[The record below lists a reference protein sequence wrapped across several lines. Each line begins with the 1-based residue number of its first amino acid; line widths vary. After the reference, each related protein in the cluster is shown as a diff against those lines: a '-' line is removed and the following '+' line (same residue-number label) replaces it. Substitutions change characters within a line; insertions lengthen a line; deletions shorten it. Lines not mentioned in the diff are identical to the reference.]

1 MKIINAE
8 SGKIIYS
15 ILNRKMALHK
25 NSKYCKQGVSSR
37 RKLIESVTKR
47 NDNNV
52 TGKLSYSMNILTES
66 KVKMQNQ
73 WKSFINSKSLLSIVK
88 YNENFKLM
96 LNKYWVDVTKKLT
109 LSSNDYDEKRNFNN
123 HNTVNNKDGDQKTEI
138 SQNEKQNM
146 KELKSINQGAGDL
159 NIVDKK
165 QSLQSSVVASDQLL
179 QNTRD
184 QILALPQL
192 LNNLFTKLN
201 PRVKES
207 LPLTTVPKW
216 KTYTKS
222 NVTKHSI
229 LSRTKH
235 ILNSIVIAESN
246 TSQLKRIE
254 DFLAHIEQ
262 YPEARYHALKEGV
275 VKVLLRTRQKSE
287 DEKVNESIREALA
300 VIGYIEPLPCRGIRI
315 LSIDGGG
322 LRGLLV
328 IEMLKKLEKLTGRR
342 VHEMFDYMCGVSTGA
357 ILAANLGSPK
367 RKSLEEISDLYKAL
381 SMKIFN
387 QNALRGTSSLVWSH
401 AYYDTALWEKMLQEQ
416 LGNEDLIKTARDPCS
431 PKFSAIATVF
441 NDAHVAAYIFR
452 NYTLPPR
459 VESQYMGS
467 YRHKLWESVRASAAA
482 PTYFEEFKHGD
493 YILSDGGIMVNNP
506 CAVAIHE
513 AKRLWPNSPIQCV
526 VSFGTGRTP
535 PIIPNNEGHIKEGNI
550 GSSSWKD
557 KFYKILASAT
567 DTEGVHIILNDLL
580 PDHVY
585 YRFNPYLTE
594 MIPMD
599 EVRPDKVALLEQD
612 AQMYIR
618 KNEDKFNQAAIA
630 LSQKKTASQAAMDWI
645 KLQKDIL
652 GL

>member
-1 MKIINAE
+1 
-8 SGKIIYS
+8 
-15 ILNRKMALHK
+15 
-25 NSKYCKQGVSSR
+25 
-37 RKLIESVTKR
+37 
-47 NDNNV
+47 
-52 TGKLSYSMNILTES
+52 MNILTES
-66 KVKMQNQ
+66 KAKMQNQ

-88 YNENFKLM
+88 YNENFKLT

-109 LSSNDYDEKRNFNN
+109 LSSNDYDKKRNFNN
-123 HNTVNNKDGDQKTEI
+123 HNT
-138 SQNEKQNM
+138 
-146 KELKSINQGAGDL
+146 
-159 NIVDKK
+159 
-165 QSLQSSVVASDQLL
+165 SLQSSVVASDDLL

-222 NVTKHSI
+222 NITKDSI

-235 ILNSIVIAESN
+235 ILNSIVIAESS

-262 YPEARYHALKEGV
+262 YPEARYHTLKEGV
-275 VKVLLRTRQKSE
+275 VKVLLRARQKSE
-287 DEKVNESIREALA
+287 NEKVNESIREALA

-513 AKRLWPNSPIQCV
+513 AKRLWPNRPIQCV

-567 DTEGVHIILNDLL
+567 DTEGVHIVLNDLL

-594 MIPMD
+594 MISMD

-630 LSQKKTASQAAMDWI
+630 LSQKKTASQAAVDWI